1 MGDGNPRCL
10 PRSTLRKNFAML
22 IADFVLSLHALVV
35 LFNVGG
41 LVMIIIGGP
50 LGWAWVRHRGWRIAH
65 IWLMGFVTIEA
76 LFGMTCPLTRLEDW
90 LRGVATEQ
98 SFVQR
103 WVSALI
109 YWNAPLWAFALLYA
123 VFLLAVI
130 ASWFVWP
137 PVASKRQGLRV

>member
-1 MGDGNPRCL
+1 
-10 PRSTLRKNFAML
+10 ML

-41 LVMIIIGGP
+41 LTMIVIGGP
-50 LGWAWVRHRGWRIAH
+50 LGWAWVRQRGWRIAH
-65 IWLMGFVTIEA
+65 VWLMGFVTIEA
-76 LFGMTCPLTRLEDW
+76 LFGMTCPLTMLEDW

-109 YWNAPLWAFALLYA
+109 YWNAPLWVFALLYA

-130 ASWFVWP
+130 AAWFVWP
-137 PVASKRQGLRV
+137 PVASKRQSPRG

>member
-1 MGDGNPRCL
+1 MAAG
-10 PRSTLRKNFAML
+10 TML

-41 LVMIIIGGP
+41 LMMIVIGGP
-50 LGWAWVRHRGWRIAH
+50 LGWAWVRQRGWRIAH
-65 IWLMGFVTIEA
+65 VWLMGFVTIEA
-76 LFGMTCPLTRLEDW
+76 LFGMTCPLTMLEDW

-103 WVSALI
+103 WASALI
-109 YWNAPLWAFALLYA
+109 YWNAPLWVFALLYA

-130 ASWFVWP
+130 ATWFVWP
-137 PVASKRQGLRV
+137 PVASKRQSPRG

>member
-1 MGDGNPRCL
+1 
-10 PRSTLRKNFAML
+10 ML

-41 LVMIIIGGP
+41 LMMIVIGGP
-50 LGWAWVRHRGWRIAH
+50 LRWTWVRQRGWRIAH
-65 IWLMGFVTIEA
+65 VWLMGFVTIEA
-76 LFGMTCPLTRLEDW
+76 LFGMTCPLTVLEDW

-109 YWNAPLWAFALLYA
+109 YWNAPLWVFALLYA

-130 ASWFVWP
+130 AAWFVWP
-137 PVASKRQGLRV
+137 PAASKRQGPRV

>member
-1 MGDGNPRCL
+1 
-10 PRSTLRKNFAML
+10 ML

-41 LVMIIIGGP
+41 LMMIVIGGP
-50 LGWAWVRHRGWRIAH
+50 RRWAWVRHRGWRIAH

-109 YWNAPLWAFALLYA
+109 YWNAPLWVFALLYA

-130 ASWFVWP
+130 AVWFVWP